1 MNRII
6 NVDKLLLKIN
16 KFSDERDWNQF
27 HSIKNLSMALSVE
40 SSELVEIYQWIS
52 EEESN
57 DSSNEII
64 KNKAREELADI
75 FIYLL
80 KIASKL
86 DIDLEEAAFLKIDSN
101 EIKYPLDKS
110 KGNSK
115 KYNEY

>member
-1 MNRII
+1 MGQMID
-6 NVDKLLLKIN
+6 VEKLLTKIN
-16 KFSDERDWNQF
+16 NFSNERDWNQF

-57 DSSNEII
+57 DNSNEII
-64 KNKAREELADI
+64 RNKAREELADI

-80 KIASKL
+80 RIASKL
-86 DIDLEEAAFLKIDSN
+86 DIDLETAALDKLELN
-101 EIKYPLDKS
+101 EIKYPVDKS

-115 KYNEY
+115 KYDEF

>member
-1 MNRII
+1 MID
-6 NVDKLLLKIN
+6 VEKLLVRIN
-16 KFSDERDWNQF
+16 DFSNQRDLNQF

-57 DSSNEII
+57 DYSNEII

-80 KIASKL
+80 RIASKL
-86 DIDLEEAAFLKIDSN
+86 DINLEEAALNKLDLN
-101 EIKYPLDKS
+101 EIKYPVDKS

-115 KYNEY
+115 KYNEF

>member
-1 MNRII
+1 MGKII
-6 NVDKLLLKIN
+6 DIEKLLVKIN
-16 KFSDERDWNQF
+16 QFSDERDWNQF

-57 DSSNEII
+57 DSSNMII

-80 KIASKL
+80 RIASKL
-86 DIDLEEAAFLKIDSN
+86 DINLEEAALEKLLQN
-101 EIKYPLDKS
+101 EIKYPIEKS

-115 KYNEY
+115 KYNEF

>member
-1 MNRII
+1 MGQVI
-6 NVDKLLLKIN
+6 NVEKLLTKIN
-16 KFSDERDWNQF
+16 HFSDERDWNQF

-57 DSSNEII
+57 DSSNETI
-64 KNKAREELADI
+64 KNKTREELADI

-86 DIDLEEAAFLKIDSN
+86 NIDLEEAALKKLELN
-101 EIKYPLDKS
+101 EIKYPIDKS

-115 KYNEY
+115 KYNEF